1 VGSVACVCARERFII
16 RRSSSVEERADLV
29 AIWEVGVG
37 RGDGECFSLKTA
49 LLCTLFRDLGQK
61 TDRSVGTR

>member
-37 RGDGECFSLKTA
+37 EETGNV
-49 LLCTLFRDLGQK
+49 FR
-61 TDRSVGTR
+61 